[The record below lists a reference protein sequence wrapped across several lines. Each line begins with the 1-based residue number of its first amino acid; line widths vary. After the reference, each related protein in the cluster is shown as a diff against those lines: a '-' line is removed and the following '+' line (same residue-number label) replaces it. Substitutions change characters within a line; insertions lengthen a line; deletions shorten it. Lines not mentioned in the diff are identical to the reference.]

1 MSGIGV
7 PHGSLSVLDR
17 RPAPEPRIRRRGG
30 IFFTATANAERVVLV
45 SLALLT
51 ADHQV

>member
-30 IFFTATANAERVVLV
+30 IFFTANAERVVLV